1 MSERRGSA
9 RKAKETPLSSC
20 SLSLSLSLVPSLFPS
35 LKQAHPGLEA
45 RHLVPVVMMRMG
57 IGGGKSRAG
66 AKREKSVSVRVDRC
80 LLRPPTT
87 AKRKKHRRAFDS
99 SLDFSPPLSP
109 SSLLSFSFPLPR
121 GTTAPVE
128 HVRGVLG
135 ADVDGGHRCL
145 FVFFLI
151 KKCRAES
158 ISVGF

>member
-1 MSERRGSA
+1 MKEEEALARQKRR
-9 RKAKETPLSSC
+9 R
-20 SLSLSLSLVPSLFPS
+20 SLPVLSLSLVPSLVPS

-66 AKREKSVSVRVDRC
+66 AKREKSVSVSVRVDRC